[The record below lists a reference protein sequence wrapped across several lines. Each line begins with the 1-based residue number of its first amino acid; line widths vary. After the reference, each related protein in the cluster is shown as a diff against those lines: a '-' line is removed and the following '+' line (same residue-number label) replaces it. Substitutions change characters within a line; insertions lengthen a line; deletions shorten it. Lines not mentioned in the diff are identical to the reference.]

1 MCYNISSQEWRVLA
15 NSIRYWRNNIIHLEK
30 ECDVF
35 MKNYLVRRDLGSLFD
50 EVFDNFFQPAVYD
63 KFSCTGMKTDIQ
75 EFEDRYELAVEIPG
89 FTKEDIALDLKN
101 GYLTVS
107 ANKQEKEENK
117 EKEGRYLR
125 KERSFTCNR
134 TYYVGE
140 VKIESIK
147 AKYDNGILTVVV
159 PKEKEKLE
167 TSSKIMIE

>member
-1 MCYNISSQEWRVLA
+1 
-15 NSIRYWRNNIIHLEK
+15 
-30 ECDVF
+30 

-147 AKYDNGILTVVV
+147 AKYDNGIFEQSFFFEIGIQSSDIVVERFCRFQIIFHV
-159 PKEKEKLE
+159 ALKLPF
-167 TSSKIMIE
+167 SKFSTA